1 MCQGRSLL
9 QSGLPFTLSS
19 TNLRTSFASPFF
31 HSVLF
36 RFFSLGSGFIAKLFA
51 SKTLFSDAEGSRP
64 SHPKFLF
71 DFSAYLK
78 SIQSFSLYSSAFP
91 GPLIVMKWT
100 RLLGVALAS
109 AQYANALIRFG
120 CSQLVTERYDPWV
133 DSYLCSLFGC
143 HWRPSLFVR
152 LVNPGKVSPH
162 LHQIV
167 GGVWY
172 HNVRITHVALTSWS
186 LSILASLS

>member
-9 QSGLPFTLSS
+9 QSGLPFTLSL
-19 TNLRTSFASPFF
+19 TNLRASFASPF

-36 RFFSLGSGFIAKLFA
+36 RFFGLGSGFITKMFA
-51 SKTLFSDAEGSRP
+51 SKTLFSDAEGFRP

-78 SIQSFSLYSSAFP
+78 SIQSFSLQSSTFP
-91 GPLIVMKWT
+91 GPLIMMKWT

-120 CSQLVTERYDPWV
+120 CSQLVTERYDP
-133 DSYLCSLFGC
+133 
-143 HWRPSLFVR
+143 
-152 LVNPGKVSPH
+152 
-162 LHQIV
+162 
-167 GGVWY
+167 
-172 HNVRITHVALTSWS
+172 
-186 LSILASLS
+186 

>member
-36 RFFSLGSGFIAKLFA
+36 RFFGLGSGFIAKLFA
-51 SKTLFSDAEGSRP
+51 SETLFSDAEGSRP

-78 SIQSFSLYSSAFP
+78 SIQSFSLHSSAFP
-91 GPLIVMKWT
+91 GSLIVMKWT

-109 AQYANALIRFG
+109 TQYATALIRFG
-120 CSQLVTERYDPWV
+120 CSQLVTERYDP
-133 DSYLCSLFGC
+133 
-143 HWRPSLFVR
+143 
-152 LVNPGKVSPH
+152 
-162 LHQIV
+162 
-167 GGVWY
+167 
-172 HNVRITHVALTSWS
+172 
-186 LSILASLS
+186 